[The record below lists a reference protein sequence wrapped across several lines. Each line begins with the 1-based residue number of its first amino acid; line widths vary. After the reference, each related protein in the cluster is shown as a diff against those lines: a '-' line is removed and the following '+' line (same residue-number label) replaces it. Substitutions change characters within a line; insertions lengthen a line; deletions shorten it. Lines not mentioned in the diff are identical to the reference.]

1 MKCGNFYQLK
11 HLAILIGLIMGSSL
25 NDSFAEDAV
34 EFNTQFL
41 DVQGSENYDLSHF
54 SRKGYVLPG
63 KYNLQVI
70 VNKGRLPENYDINWY
85 PKEDEPDDSFA
96 CLSPDLVAHLG
107 IKPELTEKFIWIKEG
122 ACLKP
127 DQLKDM
133 HVNADMSE
141 SALRI
146 AIPQAYLEYSD
157 ENWDPPTRW
166 DEGIPGIL
174 FDYNIN
180 ASHEHDE
187 NEGGNEQDV
196 SGNGTLGANLGPWR
210 LRADWQADYQHQ
222 DGETTRNWEWSRYY
236 AYRALPAWGAQLLM
250 GETSLSSDIFDTFNY
265 AGLSVNSDDQMLPPN
280 LRGYAPD
287 IAGVARTNAKVV
299 VTQQGRVLYEK
310 QVPAGPFRIQDINQS
325 VSGDLHVRIEEQD
338 GKVQEYDVSTTSVPF
353 LTRANQVRFKTTV
366 GRPQD
371 WNHNMAGNI
380 FAASEASWGVADG
393 WSLYGGGIGEQ
404 DYQAMAVG
412 IGRDMAALGALSFD
426 VTRSRA
432 LITEDQDDDTLQG
445 NSYRISYSKDYD
457 ELHSRIS
464 FAGYRFSEEN
474 FMTMNDYLDA
484 QDGEHFRS
492 GKDKQ
497 MFTVNYNQNLIDIG
511 INVFVNWTRRSY
523 WDRSDENN
531 YNIMFSKYFDIGDFR
546 NISLSLNGY
555 RSEYDDETDDGFY
568 LSVNIPW
575 GEGGSFNYN
584 GSYSQDDHSNR
595 VGYSQRVDDNNN
607 YQLSV
612 GDSQSQKSAD
622 GYYRHNGDI
631 ADLDL
636 NASYLENNYSSVGI
650 SLEGGATLTGHGGAL
665 HRVSIPGGSRLMI
678 DASGQEGVPV
688 GGYNAPVYTNAFGM
702 AVLSD
707 INDYYR
713 NDIKIDI
720 ENLPEN
726 AEATRSTAQITLTE
740 GAIGYRQ
747 FDIIRGEKAVA
758 ILRLS
763 NGKNP
768 PFGAEV
774 FNERHQQVGL
784 VDDNGSVY
792 LAGVNP
798 GEEMQV
804 TWNGDQQ
811 CSISLPA
818 PLPKDLFNNLLLP
831 CRSDREL
838 TTPAAPSVM
847 PAIQQ
852 QTKRVIPASEQD
864 DFSAKPDP
872 SIQSGENT

>member
-1 MKCGNFYQLK
+1 MKCSKYYRLK
-11 HLAILIGLIMGSSL
+11 HLAVLVGLFCGVSG
-25 NDSFAEDAV
+25 NDTFAEDAV

-41 DVQGSENYDLSHF
+41 DVRSSENYDLSRF

-63 KYNLQVI
+63 QYNLQVI
-70 VNKGRLPENYDINWY
+70 INTGRLPDNYDINWY
-85 PKEDEPDDSFA
+85 PKEDDPDDSYA
-96 CLSPDLVAHLG
+96 CLSPDLVSRLG
-107 IKPELTEKFIWIKEG
+107 IKPELSDHFIWIKDG

-133 HVNADMSE
+133 HVDADMSQT
-141 SALRI
+141 ALRI

-157 ENWDPPTRW
+157 ENWEPPARW
-166 DEGIPGIL
+166 DEGISGIL

-187 NEGGNEQDV
+187 NDGGNDRDL
-196 SGNGTLGANLGPWR
+196 SGNGTMGANVGPWR
-210 LRADWQADYQHQ
+210 LRADWQADYQRQ
-222 DGETTRNWEWSRYY
+222 DDETTRNWDWSRYY
-236 AYRALPAWGAQLLM
+236 AYRALPKWGAQLLL
-250 GETSLSSDIFDTFNY
+250 GGTSLLSDIFDTFNY
-265 AGLSVNSDDQMLPPN
+265 AGVSVNSDDQMLPPN

-338 GKVQEYDVSTTSVPF
+338 GQVQEYDVSTASVPF
-353 LTRANQVRFKTTV
+353 LTRTNQVRFKTTV

-371 WNHNMAGNI
+371 WDHQMAGEM
-380 FAASEASWGVADG
+380 FGAGEASWGVADG

-404 DYQAMAVG
+404 NYQAVALG
-412 IGRDMAALGALSFD
+412 IGRDMAALGAISFD
-426 VTRSRA
+426 VTRSHA
-432 LITEDQDDDTLQG
+432 HITADSDDENLQG

-484 QDGEHFRS
+484 QDDEHFRS
-492 GKDKQ
+492 GKDKE
-497 MFTVNYNQNLIDIG
+497 MFTVNYNQNVIDLG
-511 INVFVNWTRRSY
+511 INVFLNWSRRSY

-531 YNIMFSKYFDIGDFR
+531 YNIMVSKYFDLGR
-546 NISLSLNGY
+546 VKNISLSLNGF
-555 RSEYDDETDDGFY
+555 RNEYDDETDDGFY
-568 LSVNIPW
+568 LSVSIPW
-575 GEGGSFNYN
+575 GESGALTYNGSFNH
-584 GSYSQDDHSNR
+584 DDHSNR
-595 VGYSQRVDDNNN
+595 VGYNQRVDDRNS
-607 YQLSV
+607 YQVSV
-612 GDSQSQKSAD
+612 GDSQSDKSAD
-622 GYYRHNGDI
+622 GYFRHTGDYT
-631 ADLDL
+631 DVDL
-636 NASYLENNYSSVGI
+636 NASYLENAYSSVGI
-650 SLEGGATLTGHGGAL
+650 SMEGGATLTAQGGAL

-678 DASGQEGVPV
+678 DASGQPDVPV
-688 GGYNAPVYTNAFGM
+688 GGYNTPVYTNAFGM
-702 AVLSD
+702 AIIPD

-720 ENLPEN
+720 KNLPDN
-726 AEATRSTAQITLTE
+726 AEATQSTAQITLTE
-740 GAIGYRQ
+740 GAIGYRK

-758 ILRLS
+758 TLRLS
-763 NGKNP
+763 DGKYP

-774 FNERHQQVGL
+774 MNMNQQQVGL

-798 GEEMQV
+798 GESMQV
-804 TWNGDQQ
+804 NWNGSQH
-811 CSISLPA
+811 CLITLPD

-831 CRSDREL
+831 CSSEKKL
-838 TTPAAPSVM
+838 TTPVTHKVI

-852 QTKRVIPASEQD
+852 QTQHVIPKSEHE
-864 DFSAKPDP
+864 DFSGIPDA
-872 SIQSGENT
+872 SINSGKNT